1 MKSLPRR
8 VSFVKKFISGV
19 IVGALLFGAVP
30 TFAASGLLG
39 QKVQGVFTV
48 EKNGTKISEAV
59 VINGSAY
66 APVRAVAEATGVN
79 LKVEGKKIIMSSESF
94 EDISEKN
101 SVKISTLKATITN
114 LESNIEITSK
124 GELASSEAKLISA
137 KETDNGTPES
147 ALVISSLE
155 QRVKESKAYIADQQ
169 KLIDQAKAEIE
180 KLQGQLN
187 P

>member
-8 VSFVKKFISGV
+8 VSLVKKFISGV

-39 QKVQGVFTV
+39 QKVQGLFSV
-48 EKNGTKISEAV
+48 EKDGTKIADAV

-66 APVRAVAEATGVN
+66 APVRAVAEASGVN
-79 LKVEGKKIIMSSESF
+79 LKVEGKKIIMSSESHGN
-94 EDISEKN
+94 ISEEN
-101 SVKISTLKATITN
+101 SVKISTLKAKIST

-124 GELASSEAKLISA
+124 GELASSEANLVAA
-137 KETDNGTPES
+137 KASDNGTPES

-155 QRVKESKAYIADQQ
+155 QRIEKSKTYIAEQQ
-169 KLIDQAKAEIE
+169 ILIDQAKTEIE
-180 KLQGQLN
+180 KLQGQLK

>member
-8 VSFVKKFISGV
+8 VSFVKKFISGI
-19 IVGALLFGAVP
+19 IVRALLFGAVP

-39 QKVQGVFTV
+39 QKVQGIFTV
-48 EKNGTKISEAV
+48 EKNGTKLADAV

-66 APVRAVAEATGVN
+66 APVRAVAEASGVN
-79 LKVEGKKIIMSSESF
+79 LKVEGKKIIMLSESSEN
-94 EDISEKN
+94 ISEVN

-114 LESNIEITSK
+114 LESNIEITTK
-124 GELASSEAKLISA
+124 GELASSEANLIAA
-137 KETDNGTPES
+137 KESDNGTPES

-155 QRVKESKAYIADQQ
+155 QRIKESKAYIAEQQ

-180 KLQGQLN
+180 KLQGQLK